1 MAEFCII
8 KYWQIDM
15 AKKDKT
21 FLKKIWIWLRTDQ
34 GLTIAQA
41 EKAMNLDVEEFDAL
55 IDMELS

>member
-8 KYWQIDM
+8 KCWQIDM
-15 AKKDKT
+15 TKKDKT

-55 IDMELS
+55 IDMELN

>member
-15 AKKDKT
+15 TRKDKA
-21 FLKKIWIWLRTDQ
+21 FLKKIWVWLRTDQ

-41 EKAMNLDVEEFDAL
+41 EKAMDLDVEEFDAL